1 MLRFSGVRWQV
12 EPVKAESEQK
22 IRRNRSWGKSG
33 ARGAAAAAEED
44 GPWGRAGPWD
54 SPRPPAMLQSKL
66 INEAIPRQ
74 G

>member
-33 ARGAAAAAEED
+33 AGGLLLQRRMVPGDELAPGTAQ
-44 GPWGRAGPWD
+44 GP
-54 SPRPPAMLQSKL
+54 L
-66 INEAIPRQ
+66 
-74 G
+74 